1 MTKRQ
6 VSFSDLSGQMA
17 GSPDGLIPLIVT
29 DAPDLDGQRRIE
41 VTPDEMEKIG
51 KLAIAAIGLESEP
64 TGEDERRARYVI
76 PLAKFASLATV
87 APLEQVLADADPVVP
102 EPKPRQN
109 GERRSHN
116 KTATGEPLV
125 NYSNPQFA
133 GLPHNGKIGK
143 KEQEYV
149 QANLEVVNER
159 RVEAGHPAIDPSNPV
174 DAERYGFPA
183 PSQEQAASEQA

>member
-41 VTPDEMEKIG
+41 VTPEEMEKIG

-64 TGEDERRARYVI
+64 TGEDERRARYVV
-76 PLAKFASLATV
+76 PLGKFAGLATI
-87 APLEQVLADADPVVP
+87 APLEQVLAEAEPVTP
-102 EPKPRQN
+102 TPQPKAS
-109 GERRSHN
+109 GDRRSHN
-116 KTATGEPLV
+116 KTASGEPLI
-125 NYSNPQFA
+125 NYSDPQFA

-149 QANLEVVNER
+149 HANLEAVNQR
-159 RVEAGHPAIDPSNPV
+159 RVEAGHPAIDPSNPA
-174 DAERYGFPA
+174 DAERYGFPE
-183 PSQEQAASEQA
+183 PGQQQAASDQA